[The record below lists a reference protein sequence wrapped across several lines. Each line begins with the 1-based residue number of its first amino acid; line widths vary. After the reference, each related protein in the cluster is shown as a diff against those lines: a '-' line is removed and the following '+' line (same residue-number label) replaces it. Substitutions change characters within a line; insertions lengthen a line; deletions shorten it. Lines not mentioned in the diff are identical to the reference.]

1 MLYCTPV
8 AYIVHQLYLNK
19 NSKLRNKQTHI
30 YTCIQR
36 EKFLLYISLMVT
48 TNQKCI
54 IDTHKN
60 RESNLNETLKIII
73 KAQER
78 EKKKEKQKRT
88 IKTIPQINKRA
99 IIHTYQ

>member
-1 MLYCTPV
+1 
-8 AYIVHQLYLNK
+8 
-19 NSKLRNKQTHI
+19 
-30 YTCIQR
+30 
-36 EKFLLYISLMVT
+36 MV
-48 TNQKCI
+48 
-54 IDTHKN
+54 DTHKN

-88 IKTIPQINKRA
+88 IKTIPQINKMA